1 MRVSLKRKLRK
12 LVLMD
17 TENDNVRSLRSLI
30 TYGIK
35 GIGAY
40 SKHANALL
48 KDNPEID
55 AFIQKALAATLRDD
69 ISVDNLVSLALEV
82 GKKRCSR
89 YAASRQGKYRRIR

>member
-1 MRVSLKRKLRK
+1 MGIVQAE
-12 LVLMD
+12 D
-17 TENDNVRSLRSLI
+17 ENIRSLRSLI

-55 AFIQKALAATLRDD
+55 AFIQKALAATMNDD
-69 ISVDNLVSLALEV
+69 MSVDSLVSLALEV
-82 GKKRCSR
+82 GKTVWRLCSFWI
-89 YAASRQGKYRRIR
+89 RQTRLHMETLRLQE